1 MSFYSFLSAIE
12 LGLIYSLTALGLF
25 LSYRILNV
33 PDLTADG
40 SFTLGAATAI
50 VFTLMGHPIFGI
62 FAAVLAGALS
72 GLVTAFLQTKMKIQ
86 PILAGI
92 ITMTALYSINL
103 MVMDNKANL
112 SITSEQSL
120 YTAVG
125 QLVGKKAQGMVLSF
139 ITAAGVMILL
149 VLFFHTRLGLCVRA
163 TGDNEEMVR
172 SSSVNADGMKAIG
185 LATANACIALSG
197 AMIAH
202 YNCYAE
208 VKMGIGMVVI
218 GLASVNADG
227 MKAIGLATANACIA
241 LSGAMIAHYNCYAEV
256 KMGIGMVVI
265 GLASLIIG
273 EIAVELFVKNKTIFL
288 SVFAAVIGSVLY
300 RLIIAQALEMN
311 FSASCLKL
319 ITAVIVAAAMS
330 YPAVRETIE
339 FYRKRRGRKA
349 DVEAAR
355 HQ

>member
-62 FAAVLAGALS
+62 FAAALAGALS

-139 ITAAGVMILL
+139 MTAAGGIILL

-218 GLASVNADG
+218 GLAS
-227 MKAIGLATANACIA
+227 
-241 LSGAMIAHYNCYAEV
+241 
-256 KMGIGMVVI
+256 
-265 GLASLIIG
+265 LIIG
-273 EIAVELFVKNKTIFL
+273 EIAVELFAKNKTIFL

-349 DVEAAR
+349 DVEAAK